1 MPAPMFDGL
10 SFGACAGFVIGC
22 TAQTADVNTSSSA
35 MRRLTL
41 VHGIVSF
48 VFNTTILALMINIG
62 ASLVS
67 GKT

>member
-1 MPAPMFDGL
+1 M
-10 SFGACAGFVIGC
+10 
-22 TAQTADVNTSSSA
+22 NTSPSA

-48 VFNTTILALMINIG
+48 VFNTTILVLMINIG

>member
-1 MPAPMFDGL
+1 MAHKRQRDN
-10 SFGACAGFVIGC
+10 A
-22 TAQTADVNTSSSA
+22 AQTADVNTSSSA

-48 VFNTTILALMINIG
+48 VFNTAILALMINIG

>member
-1 MPAPMFDGL
+1 M
-10 SFGACAGFVIGC
+10 
-22 TAQTADVNTSSSA
+22 NTSSPA

-48 VFNTTILALMINIG
+48 VFNTTILAPMINIG
-62 ASLVS
+62 ASPVS